1 MGSPASRRAS
11 RGDCTGC
18 GAGHFFPSGGFAQ
31 VADAHLLRQEA
42 AEAPGV
48 AADVRAAELPPGRD
62 FPLGRAWYRIAS
74 WIDQSGG
81 CDVEPQRQS
90 SSSPSPSPFP
100 RLPPAASAQSRGART
115 TSSGRPQPRRFRRSC
130 GPSRRRDVGRR
141 FPAGSSLRSR
151 GSSSSR
157 GKYRIPPPCIAHNSS
172 PKTTSRVCHVGRV
185 SSDRLLVL
193 LGDSHAFMWLPAVL
207 ELAWR
212 DGWHV
217 VPLIRFGCTPGAWIP
232 HEGRDT
238 CRAWLRWSIGEIRR
252 LRPAITLL
260 GGSIGERPSSATRA
274 ATRGVIAAA
283 RTLRALGPLVV
294 IGDPEGLSGDPVPC
308 LVAPGVSMSSCTTT
322 WPQTSLA
329 AYDTVAREAR
339 RMGAGFLPTRG
350 FVCHQ
355 RQCPAVVH
363 RTIVWMDNSHLTGV
377 YSAELAEPFR
387 AAFLRASP

>member
-1 MGSPASRRAS
+1 MDRSERRLRRRAAAAVVLVS
-11 RGDCTGC
+11 IAVALSTAAARGER
-18 GAGHFFPSGGFAQ
+18 A
-31 VADAHLLRQEA
+31 VARSANDEQRTPTAAALPAVVRAVEA
-42 AEAPGV
+42 ARRGAP
-48 AADVRAAELPPGRD
+48 LPGGLKP
-62 FPLGRAWYRIAS
+62 PIARIKL
-74 WIDQSGG
+74 
-81 CDVEPQRQS
+81 
-90 SSSPSPSPFP
+90 FP
-100 RLPPAASAQSRGART
+100 RQ
-115 TSSGRPQPRRFRRSC
+115 
-130 GPSRRRDVGRR
+130 
-141 FPAGSSLRSR
+141 
-151 GSSSSR
+151 
-157 GKYRIPPPCIAHNSS
+157 YRIPPPCIAHNSS

-308 LVAPGVSMSSCTTT
+308 LVAPGASMSSCTTT

-387 AAFLRASP
+387 AAFLRAGP